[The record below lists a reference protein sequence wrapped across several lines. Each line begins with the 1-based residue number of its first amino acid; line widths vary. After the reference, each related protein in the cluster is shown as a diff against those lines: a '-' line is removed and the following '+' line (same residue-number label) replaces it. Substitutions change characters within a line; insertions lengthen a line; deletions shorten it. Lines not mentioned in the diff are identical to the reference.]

1 MSDLLLGSIVDGQYT
16 SSKVTST
23 DSTSNSYLGKDAFL
37 QLLVAQMKYQDPL
50 NPSTDTEYVAQLAQ
64 FSSLEQLQ
72 NMNTTSSN
80 SQAFSLVGKTVV
92 VQTTDA
98 SGNVTLKD
106 GTVDYVT
113 MQNGKAKLCI
123 DGSLYDMSSLYE
135 VYDEY
140 YVYSQGAPTVEEK
153 ELKIDYDDEK
163 QEDVTCKISMGTTSQ
178 ASALALIVN
187 GTVIDSKYL
196 SMENGVLTVKSEAFK
211 DIPNGKYN
219 VIVCFNDSLE
229 TTITDKLTV
238 TISGDSRP
246 QTGDVEETEGE
257 NSESITEEKESEAQ

>member
-1 MSDLLLGSIVDGQYT
+1 MADLLTGSIVDGKYTNPKTT
-16 SSKVTST
+16 SS
-23 DSTSNSYLGKDAFL
+23 DNTSNSYLGKDAFL

-72 NMNTTSSN
+72 NMNATSSN

-92 VQTTDA
+92 VQTADS
-98 SGNVTLKD
+98 SGNVTKKD

-123 DGSLYDMSSLYE
+123 NGTLYDMSDLYE
-135 VYDEY
+135 VYDDY

-153 ELKIDYDDEK
+153 ELKVDYDDANQK
-163 QEDVTCKISMGTTSQ
+163 DLTLKVSMGTTSQ

-187 GTVIDSKYL
+187 GKVIDSQYL

-219 VIVCFNDSLE
+219 VIVCFNNSLE
-229 TTITDKLTV
+229 TTVTDKLSV
-238 TISGDSRP
+238 TISGESRP
-246 QTGDVEETEGE
+246 KTEEKQETEGE
-257 NSESITEEKESEAQ
+257 KSDSTKNGEVSEA